1 MYIFVIEWTIS
12 TEQTGATRT
21 LDDLR
26 RHLLTNVAFEHFIVD
41 SRNVLPILNAYYFI
55 HWDASL
61 VIWIV
66 FLMLFAKF
74 HELLNSSFLEDL
86 FTAFVIFKFDIFTG

>member
-1 MYIFVIEWTIS
+1 MIEWTVS
-12 TEQTGATRT
+12 TEQAGATWT

-26 RHLLTNVAFEHFIVD
+26 WHLLANVAFEHFIVD

-61 VIWIV
+61 VIWII

-74 HELLNSSFLEDL
+74 NELLNSSFLENL
-86 FTAFVIFKFDIFTG
+86 FTTFVIFKFDIFTG